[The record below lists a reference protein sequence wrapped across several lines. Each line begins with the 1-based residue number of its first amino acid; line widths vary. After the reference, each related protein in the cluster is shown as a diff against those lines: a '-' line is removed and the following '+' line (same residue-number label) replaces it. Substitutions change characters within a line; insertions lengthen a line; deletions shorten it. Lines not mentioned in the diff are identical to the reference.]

1 VAAGAARP
9 YDASAHVLLGAHLD
23 GGAPDLDAADAA
35 LAPLLTSELV
45 RAAVALIPDR
55 WLDVPGFAG
64 PAQVR
69 EAYATRLLARRDARA
84 SWLPPLREAI
94 THRPPRLRPEGSRP
108 ARQIWR
114 RSP

>member
-9 YDASAHVLLGAHLD
+9 YDASAHVLVGAS
-23 GGAPDLDAADAA
+23 PDLDGADAA

-45 RAAVALIPDR
+45 GAAVARVPDR
-55 WLDVPGFAG
+55 WLDVPGFADA
-64 PAQVR
+64 AQVR
-69 EAYATRLLARRDARA
+69 DAYVRRLLARRDARDA
-84 SWLPPLREAI
+84 WLPPLREAI
-94 THRPPRLRPEGSRP
+94 ARRPVRPLASDGSPRP